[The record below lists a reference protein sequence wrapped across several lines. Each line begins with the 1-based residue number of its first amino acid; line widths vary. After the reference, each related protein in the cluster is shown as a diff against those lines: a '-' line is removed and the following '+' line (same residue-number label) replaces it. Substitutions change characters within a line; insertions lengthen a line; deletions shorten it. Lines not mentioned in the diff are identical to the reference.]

1 MNSKTDN
8 QFDKDSI
15 NLADI
20 WFSARN
26 NLKTFFSITTLSTVI
41 AIIYAISIEN
51 VYRASVLAVP
61 NTTEGKI
68 SSPLSGIGDQFAG
81 LAGMAGI
88 DISGGQQE
96 IETNLAVIE
105 SKQFTKIFLE
115 KNNIYEELYPD
126 LWDSNA
132 GTWSEDAKIP
142 LFDDVLKDVYGI
154 QNILFDKRVGQLSVT
169 VDLNDPEYAAK
180 WANQFME
187 TANDYLKESAILEA
201 KKNIRFLNNEL
212 SNAKVVQMRQ
222 LLNEMIA
229 RETQTIMIANTRD
242 DFAFRIIDPAL
253 VPDKKIRP
261 QRSLIVIL
269 GAIIGLIIASV
280 LSYIR
285 R

>member
-126 LWDSNA
+126 LWDRNA

>member
-1 MNSKTDN
+1 
-8 QFDKDSI
+8 
-15 NLADI
+15 
-20 WFSARN
+20 
-26 NLKTFFSITTLSTVI
+26 
-41 AIIYAISIEN
+41 
-51 VYRASVLAVP
+51 
-61 NTTEGKI
+61 
-68 SSPLSGIGDQFAG
+68 
-81 LAGMAGI
+81 
-88 DISGGQQE
+88 
-96 IETNLAVIE
+96 
-105 SKQFTKIFLE
+105 
-115 KNNIYEELYPD
+115 
-126 LWDSNA
+126 
-132 GTWSEDAKIP
+132 
-142 LFDDVLKDVYGI
+142 
-154 QNILFDKRVGQLSVT
+154 
-169 VDLNDPEYAAK
+169 
-180 WANQFME
+180 ME

>member
-269 GAIIGLIIASV
+269 GAIIGLIIG
-280 LSYIR
+280 
-285 R
+285 